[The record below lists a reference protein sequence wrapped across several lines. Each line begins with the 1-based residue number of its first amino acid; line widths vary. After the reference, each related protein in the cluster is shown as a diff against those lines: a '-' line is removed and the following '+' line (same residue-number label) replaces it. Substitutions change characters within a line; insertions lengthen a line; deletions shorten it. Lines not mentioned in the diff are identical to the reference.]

1 MSDSRHIELSEP
13 VTGVGEEVEVMI
25 RSLGPSSGRDVFEVV
40 ALLATGSRAKADIDR
55 QILEERVSWEDR

>member
-40 ALLATGSRAKADIDR
+40 ALLATGSRTKADIDR